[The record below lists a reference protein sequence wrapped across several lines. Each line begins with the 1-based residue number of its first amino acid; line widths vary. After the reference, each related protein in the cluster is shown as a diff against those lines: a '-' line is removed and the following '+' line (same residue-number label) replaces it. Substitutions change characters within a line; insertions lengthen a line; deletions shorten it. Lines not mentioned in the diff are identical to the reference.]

1 MRLSDWRSV
10 APGKDPLSPRVT
22 TVVVQA
28 LSVLGADEDPACWIV
43 WGDDPDVRYTIL
55 ALANAGLAVIAV
67 RVNVPQE
74 GPRALGKLVRWSKI
88 QLGEVA
94 VEVGGGHRV
103 MSAQV
108 EGQILRGA
116 DDQADAIGEFLD
128 RLLAAIDG
136 RRARTATTPREADP
150 AAAPASAPSVVE
162 LGDGRS

>member
-28 LSVLGADEDPACWIV
+28 LSVLGAAEDPACWIV
-43 WGDDPDVRYTIL
+43 WGDDPGVRYTIL

-94 VEVGGGHRV
+94 IEVGGGHRV

-116 DDQADAIGEFLD
+116 DEQADAIGEFLD

-136 RRARTATTPREADP
+136 RPARMATRPQEADQ
-150 AAAPASAPSVVE
+150 AAPASAPTVVE
-162 LGDGRS
+162 LGDGRA

>member
-1 MRLSDWRSV
+1 MRLSEWRAV
-10 APGKDPLSPRVT
+10 APGKDPLNPRVSA
-22 TVVVQA
+22 VVGQA
-28 LSVLGADEDPACWIV
+28 LSVLGAVEDPLCWIV
-43 WGDDPDVRYTIL
+43 WGDDPGVRYTIL
-55 ALANAGLAVIAV
+55 ALADAGLAVIAV

-74 GPRALGKLVRWSKI
+74 GPRALGKLVRWNKV

-116 DDQADAIGEFLD
+116 DQQADAIGEFLNHV
-128 RLLAAIDG
+128 LASIDG
-136 RRARTATTPREADP
+136 RSSTP
-150 AAAPASAPSVVE
+150 AAGGPGSAGTGGSSAAPSVVE